1 MELTEE
7 LKELYIETAEKLK
20 GSDQRIF
27 MAQVVG
33 TLGNGG
39 QRLAER
45 ELGWCRDTIRKGTHE
60 LESGI
65 RCEDYFTGR
74 GRKPAEYHLPNLVDD
89 IEIIVDSQSQIDP
102 SFATNRLYTRIS
114 AAEVR
119 RQLIEQKGY
128 TDQELPSE
136 ETIRVKLN
144 KLGFTLRSVSK
155 TRPEKKIPKLMRF
168 STNFVK

>member
-1 MELTEE
+1 ME
-7 LKELYIETAEKLK
+7 IKLDDK
-20 GSDQRIF
+20 Y
-27 MAQVVG
+27 
-33 TLGNGG
+33 
-39 QRLAER
+39 
-45 ELGWCRDTIRKGTHE
+45 K

-155 TRPEKKIPKLMRF
+155 TRPEKNPP
-168 STNFVK
+168 N